1 MSKFYHPLMFNNFTK
16 SDLIK
21 VSKFVRTQNI
31 LTQNKKVKEFEKL
44 FNG

>member
-21 VSKFVRTQNI
+21 VSKSARTQVK
-31 LTQNKKVKEFEKL
+31 QKVKEFEKL
-44 FNG
+44 N